1 MAKKAAN
8 TETAAAAAPE
18 RTSAQKR
25 RKLIGEV
32 VSNKMQKTI
41 TVRVDRRVK
50 HPFYSKFVIRS
61 KKYLAHDEGNQA
73 GIGDKVVIVESRPLS
88 ARKRW
93 ALQEVLRK
101 AGKAAQLNV

>member
-1 MAKKAAN
+1 MAKKATK
-8 TETAAAAAPE
+8 TEAAATAPE

-32 VSNKMQKTI
+32 VSNKTQKTI
-41 TVRVDRRVK
+41 AVRVDRRVK
-50 HPFYSKFVIRS
+50 HPFYAKYVVRS
-61 KKYLAHDEGNQA
+61 KKYLAHDESNQA
-73 GIGDKVVIVESRPLS
+73 GVGDKVVIVESRPLS